1 MNTHVTLALVAA
13 LTGCA
18 APAPQAQP
26 APQATACH
34 TQLTNQRL
42 FMLIAGRDLQ
52 KCIDRPSS
60 GTCGDAITT
69 MKLQDS
75 LGIDHELFRSCFP
88 EYMRTERDSFKETAV
103 ELSVFQKKLAKVS
116 DIFNKASK
124 VGHL

>member
-26 APQATACH
+26 ALQATACH

-124 VGHL
+124 VGHF

>member
-42 FMLIAGRDLQ
+42 FMLIAG
-52 KCIDRPSS
+52 
-60 GTCGDAITT
+60 GTC
-69 MKLQDS
+69 
-75 LGIDHELFRSCFP
+75 RSASTGQAP
-88 EYMRTERDSFKETAV
+88 APAEMRLRP
-103 ELSVFQKKLAKVS
+103 
-116 DIFNKASK
+116 
-124 VGHL
+124 